1 MSMSVNREEVTPSVP
16 EGRSTVTT
24 PPARDGRPG
33 PGASARD
40 RRARQGGSKAEE
52 RAADPSPQSAEPQR
66 SWKEKHGGTV
76 VICLTFGVL
85 VLTVVAKNACG

>member
-1 MSMSVNREEVTPSVP
+1 MSVNREETTPSVP
-16 EGRSTVTT
+16 EGKSTV
-24 PPARDGRPG
+24 PPSQERDERPG

-40 RRARQGGSKAEE
+40 RRARQGRGKPEE
-52 RAADPSPQSAEPQR
+52 RVAVPSPPSNEPQR

-76 VICLTFGVL
+76 VIFLTFGVL